1 MKASGPVFPFKII
14 CAISVLFAIDS
25 GVSQNIVE
33 LTASQFTANPVR
45 LTDTDV
51 SELFVISPRFPTPF
65 ASAEARRVSTKLEA
79 HVMELID
86 GAPWMPFHQTLG
98 ISGYEVYFDHPDEL
112 FLALS
117 LALPCLSDS
126 AAERVNQFL
135 ERELATH
142 PPYGESGFDHLAG
155 RGRESYEVP
164 SSLRVSGRGRARS
177 ALGVYSFWAWCHYAG
192 RKADAAAHWN
202 AIRARTQ
209 PLLASAYAFD
219 PQRTN
224 SSKGETQKLNGDL
237 AGLIGL
243 ARLAR
248 WNNDQATEQQ
258 ALRRGREL
266 LEWRVNL
273 ERTNPFLLEK
283 SDAATKKLHNA
294 RLARYCDLVPEVG
307 EALARFSA
315 DCGARN
321 LRVFRAARNGWF
333 LAFGDRLIGGENY
346 TNPAHFPRSLF
357 AGAALVERLPGD
369 QLLTFVD
376 VPWCKADLYFIERC
390 ALALWAEAGRSWK
403 TF

>member
-51 SELFVISPRFPTPF
+51 SELFVTSPRFPTQF
-65 ASAEARRVSTKLEA
+65 GSAEARRVAAKLEA
-79 HVMELID
+79 HIMELLD
-86 GAPWMPFHQTLG
+86 GAPWRPFHQTLG
-98 ISGYEVYFDHPDEL
+98 ISGYEVYFAHPDEL

-117 LALPCLSDS
+117 LALPCLSRNT
-126 AAERVNQFL
+126 AGRVKQFL
-135 ERELATH
+135 EAELDTH
-142 PPYGESGFDHLAG
+142 PPYAEPGYDPLAG
-155 RGRESYEVP
+155 RLRESYDVP
-164 SSLRVSGRGRARS
+164 SSLRVSGRGQAGS

-192 RKADAAAHWN
+192 RKADAATHWN

-209 PLLASAYAFD
+209 PLLASDGIFNF
-219 PQRTN
+219 QRTN
-224 SSKGETQKLNGDL
+224 FTKGEAQKLNGDL

-243 ARLAR
+243 VRLAR

-258 ALRRGREL
+258 ALRRGHEL
-266 LEWRVNL
+266 IEWRVNL

-294 RLARYCDLVPEVG
+294 RLSRYGDLVPEVG

-315 DCGARN
+315 GCGARN
-321 LRVFRAARNGWF
+321 LRVFREARNGWF

-357 AGAALVERLPGD
+357 AGATLIEQLPGD
-369 QLLTFVD
+369 QLLTFID

-403 TF
+403 AL